1 MLTIC
6 IVPFIVVFPNLSNMA
21 SCGAIWVPQMSERYQ
36 ASGTSQVWGS
46 FILGALTRCRLN
58 ANRAKGGETQSVS
71 SSRPYVLRYWKSLK
85 GGFDERKR
93 IYRF

>member
-46 FILGALTRCRLN
+46 FILGALTRWRLQEVE
-58 ANRAKGGETQSVS
+58 RGFSRLGEVASICIV
-71 SSRPYVLRYWKSLK
+71 PFVWK
-85 GGFDERKR
+85 
-93 IYRF
+93 IP